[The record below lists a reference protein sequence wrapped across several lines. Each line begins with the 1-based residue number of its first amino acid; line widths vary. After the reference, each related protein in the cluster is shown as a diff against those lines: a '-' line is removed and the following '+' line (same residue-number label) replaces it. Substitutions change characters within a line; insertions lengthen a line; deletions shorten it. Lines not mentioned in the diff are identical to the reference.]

1 MKLLTG
7 LFVGLLAADLS
18 GTWTMKFEK
27 DLSGYPASHE
37 CTLQQQGEKL
47 TAMCDEG
54 KAKLTGQVK
63 DNKVTLETTTGKN
76 NDIVVHYTAVAN
88 KEATFMKG
96 VWQYVDPATKK
107 EKTGRFGFE
116 KH

>member
-7 LFVGLLAADLS
+7 LFVGLLAADMT
-18 GTWTMKFEK
+18 GTWTLKYEK
-27 DLSGYPASHE
+27 DFSGHPATNE
-37 CTLQQQGEKL
+37 CTVQQQGEKL
-47 TAMCDEG
+47 TASCDNG
-54 KAKLTGQVK
+54 KAKLTGQIK

-76 NDIVVHYTAVAN
+76 NDIVVHYTGVVN
-88 KEATFMKG
+88 QERSFMKG
-96 VWQYVDPATKK
+96 AWQYVDPATKK